1 MDSAEAVP
9 ASVVDVIQ
17 PIQTQGRLSMRRY
30 VQFVKQ
36 CFQNQF

>member
-1 MDSAEAVP
+1 MDSAEAVL
-9 ASVVDVIQ
+9 ASMDVIQ
-17 PIQTQGRLSMRRY
+17 PIQIQARLSMWEC